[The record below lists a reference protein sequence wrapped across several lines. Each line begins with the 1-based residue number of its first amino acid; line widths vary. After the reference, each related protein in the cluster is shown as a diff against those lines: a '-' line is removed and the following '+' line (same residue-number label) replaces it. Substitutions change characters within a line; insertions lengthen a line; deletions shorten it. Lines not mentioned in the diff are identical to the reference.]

1 MYIGTPVVIAL
12 CRLYPRQARW
22 ATQGVLFGIGGCI
35 SYCPCVQYI
44 DESFVQRK
52 GMAYVIMWSAAG
64 FGGAALPLLRE
75 SVLLNIYGFQN
86 TMRIWAGILFAISF
100 PLAFF
105 VEPRLPFSAT
115 TRRKPFDMRYVLSR
129 TFALH
134 QLRNV
139 VQASGYFLPAIYLPW
154 YARSLLGASSFM
166 SALTV
171 LLVNIAA
178 TMGSIMMGTLTDR
191 LHVTTCITISIIGT
205 ATGVFLIWGLSS
217 SLPVLCVFCIVYGF
231 FARGWTL
238 IWPGIMRGM
247 ARQGESMGHYV
258 DPTMVLGW
266 LCVGRGDGNIV
277 SGPLGDSLLIG
288 GKAWIG
294 HVGAGWEWFRKLDCL
309 HREDSIGRRKQFCL
323 EMRWDIAESYGLVIL
338 NTILCLPLSMDL
350 QVP

>member
-1 MYIGTPVVIAL
+1 
-12 CRLYPRQARW
+12 
-22 ATQGVLFGIGGCI
+22 
-35 SYCPCVQYI
+35 
-44 DESFVQRK
+44 
-52 GMAYVIMWSAAG
+52 MAYGIMWSAAG
-64 FGGAALPLLRE
+64 FGGVVLPLLRE

-86 TMRIWAGILFAISF
+86 TMRIWAGILAAFPVLGNNASEAVRYAIRSLSDVCT
-100 PLAFF
+100 PLAEKCCSG
-105 VEPRLPFSAT
+105 VRLFLTS
-115 TRRKPFDMRYVLSR
+115 D
-129 TFALH
+129 
-134 QLRNV
+134 
-139 VQASGYFLPAIYLPW
+139 LPALVCSIL
-154 YARSLLGASSFM
+154 ARSIKFM

-171 LLVNIAA
+171 LLLSIAA

-191 LHVTTCITISIIGT
+191 LHVTTCITMSIIGT

-231 FARGWTL
+231 FARGWTS

-294 HVGAGWEWFRKLDCL
+294 HVGAGWEWVRKLDCL

-338 NTILCLPLSMDL
+338 NNTILCLPLSMDL